1 MRILNKLKVQFKR
14 FMTGKSGFSLVELI
28 VVIAIMAVMAA
39 VLAPAL
45 IGYVEKSRAQKDYST
60 MGEVVESATLA
71 LSTQSVYD
79 EVLDHSVYD
88 NVSCYVDKN
97 NEAEFSSFKVKLKD
111 AMGSRKEQYMFNDE
125 ARKLDETVYF
135 AAGNMRGLTV
145 TLSPSSDE
153 SGKRVYVLKNG
164 IINKFVGRKTGYLS
178 ENPELYNAIRSVV
191 GDKVVG
197 SSQTYRN
204 SDYTLF
210 IRIGTTGGKQE
221 EKQDAVQVWG
231 QFNGT
236 NLTQTDH
243 EYRLAAGRDVG
254 SDGANDEIN
263 NANKNNSQEPSD
275 FSENYEQLNL
285 SGTIPEG
292 GKYTVYKTK
301 AVLKAG
307 DKFPDKSE
315 SRDTF
320 TYGDYEY
327 KYNQSKY
334 GFLGGGWD
342 TASSKQKGWGVGVKD
357 KSKTEY
363 GPILHSINGVDIVSV
378 NTTFWRCSKLIT
390 APDLPPR
397 IISANGTFSGCSSLK
412 TAPKLPDK
420 IQTRELYSYNGVSG
434 MFSECLSL
442 VTYKGSSDPDGDFSN
457 YKIPNSIKDCS
468 EMFSNCKKITKAP
481 SLHEGITNVST
492 MFFACE
498 QLTTAPKLPSS
509 VEKVSSLFNNCENLK
524 TYHGSNDADY
534 DFSNYYIP
542 PKVTSL
548 RALFKQCI
556 KIKSGPK
563 IPEGITDTASMFY
576 NCKEL
581 LSAPSVPEN
590 VKNIEEMFL
599 ECNKLTSVTINCNP
613 TTWTKALYSSKIT
626 TVNGNTTMK
635 NDILLTKTSY
645 AQNPTA

>member
-45 IGYVEKSRAQKDYST
+45 IGYVEKSRAQKDYSA

-153 SGKRVYVLKNG
+153 NGKRVYVLKNG

-236 NLTQTDH
+236 NLTKTDH

-263 NANKNNSQEPSD
+263 NANKNDLQEPSD
-275 FSENYEQLNL
+275 FGEDPLKTMTIDGVQYKYKASMTWREWFNSEYNTSDWTIKTRVRNFTNGPITFNYITNGKTCPGCSACNTLVQKNIPIVLTYDAFIPAKDINDPETYYNENYPLNIDTQIDRPISNYDL
-285 SGTIPEG
+285 NVYDYDYSEFVSYHFGCEEG
-292 GKYTVYKTK
+292 G
-301 AVLKAG
+301 
-307 DKFPDKSE
+307 
-315 SRDTF
+315 TF
-320 TYGDYEY
+320 GV
-327 KYNQSKY
+327 
-334 GFLGGGWD
+334 
-342 TASSKQKGWGVGVKD
+342 WG
-357 KSKTEY
+357 Y
-363 GPILHSINGVDIVSV
+363 
-378 NTTFWRCSKLIT
+378 
-390 APDLPPR
+390 
-397 IISANGTFSGCSSLK
+397 
-412 TAPKLPDK
+412 
-420 IQTRELYSYNGVSG
+420 
-434 MFSECLSL
+434 
-442 VTYKGSSDPDGDFSN
+442 
-457 YKIPNSIKDCS
+457 
-468 EMFSNCKKITKAP
+468 
-481 SLHEGITNVST
+481 
-492 MFFACE
+492 
-498 QLTTAPKLPSS
+498 
-509 VEKVSSLFNNCENLK
+509 NLK
-524 TYHGSNDADY
+524 N
-534 DFSNYYIP
+534 
-542 PKVTSL
+542 
-548 RALFKQCI
+548 
-556 KIKSGPK
+556 
-563 IPEGITDTASMFY
+563 
-576 NCKEL
+576 
-581 LSAPSVPEN
+581 
-590 VKNIEEMFL
+590 
-599 ECNKLTSVTINCNP
+599 
-613 TTWTKALYSSKIT
+613 
-626 TVNGNTTMK
+626 
-635 NDILLTKTSY
+635 
-645 AQNPTA
+645 